1 MKRAAVTPRS
11 SHYALRIPSGEVKA
25 GGHGPSVLIP
35 SSPGWDYLPHSGG
48 TPFPLLIHRRARM
61 IFDGGDVNII
71 PPNVTSRIVPVLIS
85 SGRSSLLQRRK
96 EKIE

>member
-1 MKRAAVTPRS
+1 
-11 SHYALRIPSGEVKA
+11 
-25 GGHGPSVLIP
+25 
-35 SSPGWDYLPHSGG
+35 
-48 TPFPLLIHRRARM
+48 M